1 MGAVAV
7 PERTAAQRSDAL
19 QKANDTRLFRARF
32 KRRVAAGEVDV
43 PSLLAGEFDPRLRSM
58 KVDELLL
65 AQRGWGG
72 FKVNRLLRSCAVSP
86 AKTLGG
92 LTERQRLDLVRG
104 LYGQPPARRFV
115 R

>member
-65 AQRGWGG
+65 AQRGWGRV
-72 FKVNRLLRSCAVSP
+72 KVSKLLRACAVSP
-86 AKTLGG
+86 SKTLEG
-92 LTERQRLDLVRG
+92 LTRRQRLDVVRG
-104 LYGQPPARRFV
+104 LCGQPPARRFE